1 MLIGVIAGLI
11 GLSLGVF
18 GVLAFRVSE
27 QQRKLVDAE
36 FEEPS
41 IPEGAAEVLAAV
53 GRAFVVVDAID
64 GVVRASPAAYAYGLV
79 RGHTLV
85 HEQLLEMTAKVR
97 RDGVILERILELPR
111 GPLGQGTMVVQVRA
125 AVIAEEYI
133 LLLADDRTEVTRTEE
148 VRNDFVANVSH
159 ELKTPVGAIS
169 LLAEALESSADDPEA
184 VRRFARRTHK
194 ESARLAALVQDI
206 IELSR
211 LQGSNVAKQGRA
223 VDINTVVAEAV
234 DRSQLPAESKNIE
247 LVVGGHSDALVYGDQ
262 DQLVTALRN
271 LIDNAIRYSPEN
283 TRVGVGVRAKDG
295 LVAVSVTDQGEGL
308 SPEDQERVFERFYR
322 VDAARSRHTGGT
334 GLGLSIV
341 KHVVAN
347 HGGEVTLWSQPGQG
361 STFTIRLPEFE
372 GQDVDGVSEVREPAP
387 RAADQPTAPGPSQHP
402 KPTRRA
408 PPAPMSKELP
418 LEQDSDCRGRRVVQ
432 RPAVLSLGQ
441 GRVRGRGGGQR
452 AGRHHRIRP

>member
-1 MLIGVIAGLI
+1 MLIGVIAGLV

-27 QQRKLVDAE
+27 QQRKIVDVGVE
-36 FEEPS
+36 DPS
-41 IPEGAAEVLAAV
+41 IPEGAAQVLAV
-53 GRAFVVVDAID
+53 IGRAFVVVDAID

-85 HEQLLEMTAKVR
+85 HDQLLEMTAKVR
-97 RDGVILERILELPR
+97 RDGVILEKQLELPR
-111 GPLGQGTMVVQVRA
+111 GPLGQGTIVVQVRA
-125 AVIAEEYI
+125 AMLAEEYI
-133 LLLADDRTEVTRTEE
+133 LLLADDRTEFTRTEE

-184 VRRFARRTHK
+184 VRRFAKRMHK

-211 LQGSNVAKQGRA
+211 LQGANVTQQGRP
-223 VDINTVVAEAV
+223 VDINTVVSEAV

-247 LVVGGHSDALVYGDQ
+247 LVVGGHADAMVYGDQ
-262 DQLVTALRN
+262 DLLVTALRN

-283 TRVGVGVRAKDG
+283 TRVGIGIRSKGG

-361 STFTIRLPEFE
+361 STFTIRLPELE
-372 GQDVDGVSEVREPAP
+372 GQDVDALPARKP
-387 RAADQPTAPGPSQHP
+387 GARTDATPTAPSPSQNPRSIRSDATGAH
-402 KPTRRA
+402 
-408 PPAPMSKELP
+408 
-418 LEQDSDCRGRRVVQ
+418 EQG
-432 RPAVLSLGQ
+432 AT
-441 GRVRGRGGGQR
+441 
-452 AGRHHRIRP
+452 A

>member
-11 GLSLGVF
+11 GLALGVF
-18 GVLAFRVSE
+18 GVQAFRVSE
-27 QQRKLVDAE
+27 RQRKLVDVE
-36 FEEPS
+36 FEDPS
-41 IPEGAAEVLAAV
+41 LPEGAAEVLAAV

-97 RDGVILERILELPR
+97 RDGVILERLLELPR
-111 GPLGQGTMVVQVRA
+111 GPLGQGTIVVQVRA

-184 VRRFARRTHK
+184 VRRFAKRTHK

-211 LQGSNVAKQGRA
+211 LQGTNVAQQGRA

-234 DRSQLPAESKNIE
+234 DRSQLPAESRNIE
-247 LVVGGHSDALVYGDQ
+247 LVVGGHADAMVYGDQ

-283 TRVGVGVRAKDG
+283 TRVGVGIRSKDG

-361 STFTIRLPEFE
+361 STFTIRLPELE
-372 GQDVDGVSEVREPAP
+372 GMDNDAATEERDPAA
-387 RAADQPTAPGPSQHP
+387 RATAGSAAPGASQNP
-402 KPTRRA
+402 RPVRRDA
-408 PPAPMSKELP
+408 AGAH
-418 LEQDSDCRGRRVVQ
+418 EQG
-432 RPAVLSLGQ
+432 AT
-441 GRVRGRGGGQR
+441 
-452 AGRHHRIRP
+452 A

>member
-27 QQRKLVDAE
+27 QQRKLVDVE
-36 FEEPS
+36 FEDPS
-41 IPEGAAEVLAAV
+41 LPEGAAEVLAAV
-53 GRAFVVVDAID
+53 GRAFMVVDAVD

-97 RDGVILERILELPR
+97 RDGVILERLLELPR
-111 GPLGQGTMVVQVRA
+111 GPLGQGTIVVQVRA

-169 LLAEALESSADDPEA
+169 LLAEALESSADDPDA

-194 ESARLAALVQDI
+194 ESVRLAALVQDI

-234 DRSQLPAESKNIE
+234 DRSQLPAESKNID
-247 LVVGGHSDALVYGDQ
+247 LVVGGHSDVMVYGDQ

-283 TRVGVGVRAKDG
+283 TRVGIGIRAKDG

-347 HGGEVTLWSQPGQG
+347 HGGEVTLWSKPGQG
-361 STFTIRLPEFE
+361 STFTIRLPELE
-372 GQDVDGVSEVREPAP
+372 GQDLDVVPDSGEPAD
-387 RAADQPTAPGPSQHP
+387 RAASQAAAHKPSQP
-402 KPTRRA
+402 PRPTRRDA
-408 PPAPMSKELP
+408 AGAH
-418 LEQDSDCRGRRVVQ
+418 EQG
-432 RPAVLSLGQ
+432 AT
-441 GRVRGRGGGQR
+441 
-452 AGRHHRIRP
+452 A

>member
-27 QQRKLVDAE
+27 QQRKLVDVE
-36 FEEPS
+36 FEDPS
-41 IPEGAAEVLAAV
+41 LPEGAAEVLAAV

-97 RDGVILERILELPR
+97 RDGVILERLLELPR
-111 GPLGQGTMVVQVRA
+111 GPLGQGTIVVQVRA

-223 VDINTVVAEAV
+223 VDINTVVTEAV
-234 DRSQLPAESKNIE
+234 DRSQLPAESKNID
-247 LVVGGHSDALVYGDQ
+247 LVVGGHTDAMVYGDQ

-283 TRVGVGVRAKDG
+283 TRVGIGIRAKDG

-361 STFTIRLPEFE
+361 STFTIRLPELE
-372 GQDVDGVSEVREPAP
+372 GQDLDGVADAREPADRATARTAASGPTQYP
-387 RAADQPTAPGPSQHP
+387 R
-402 KPTRRA
+402 PTRRDA
-408 PPAPMSKELP
+408 AGAH
-418 LEQDSDCRGRRVVQ
+418 EQG
-432 RPAVLSLGQ
+432 AT
-441 GRVRGRGGGQR
+441 
-452 AGRHHRIRP
+452 A

>member
-27 QQRKLVDAE
+27 QQRKLVDVE
-36 FEEPS
+36 FEDPS
-41 IPEGAAEVLAAV
+41 LPEGAAEVLAAV

-97 RDGVILERILELPR
+97 RDGVILERLLELPR
-111 GPLGQGTMVVQVRA
+111 GPLGQGTIVVQVRA

-184 VRRFARRTHK
+184 VRRFAKRTHK

-211 LQGSNVAKQGRA
+211 LQGANVAQQGRA

-247 LVVGGHSDALVYGDQ
+247 LVVGGRTDSMVYGDQ

-283 TRVGVGVRAKDG
+283 TRVGIGIRSKDG

-341 KHVVAN
+341 KHVIAN

-361 STFTIRLPEFE
+361 CTFTIRLPELE
-372 GQDVDGVSEVREPAP
+372 GQEPDG
-387 RAADQPTAPGPSQHP
+387 ADAQNP
-402 KPTRRA
+402 KPIRSDA
-408 PPAPMSKELP
+408 AGAH
-418 LEQDSDCRGRRVVQ
+418 EQG
-432 RPAVLSLGQ
+432 AT
-441 GRVRGRGGGQR
+441 
-452 AGRHHRIRP
+452 A